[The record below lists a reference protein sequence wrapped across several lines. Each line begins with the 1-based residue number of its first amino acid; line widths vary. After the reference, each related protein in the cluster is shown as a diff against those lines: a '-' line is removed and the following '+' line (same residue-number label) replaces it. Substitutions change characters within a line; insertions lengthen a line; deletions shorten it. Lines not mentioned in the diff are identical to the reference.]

1 MGVLKR
7 VQTITLLQLA
17 AGTFIAGAAGL
28 YLVQKKVQHRVRSLE
43 HYQDAFRIIS
53 THEAATHLLGPPIQ
67 IGMVDLA
74 DRLRNYVGETDSKV
88 RSTLFFNSIDFK
100 FMSKF

>member
-1 MGVLKR
+1 MAVLKR
-7 VQTITLLQLA
+7 VQTVTLLQLA

-43 HYQDAFRIIS
+43 HYQDAFKIIS
-53 THEAATHLLGPPIQ
+53 NHEAATRLLGPPIQ

-88 RSTLFFNSIDFK
+88 RLSLFLNSIK
-100 FMSKF
+100 LKSVLKI